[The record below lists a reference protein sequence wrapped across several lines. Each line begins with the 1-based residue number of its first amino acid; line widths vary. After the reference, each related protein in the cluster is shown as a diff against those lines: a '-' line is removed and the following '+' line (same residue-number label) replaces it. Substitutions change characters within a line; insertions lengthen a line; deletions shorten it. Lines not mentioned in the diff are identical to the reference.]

1 MKNKHYSTPSSEE
14 SCSVTKSLFNSL
26 EVVSLPAFF
35 CPLFLVVRD
44 ASALHLQLRLAA
56 LVHKCHGDCGVMLC
70 GAVRRRHHQHSQHE
84 AVQEVD

>member
-56 LVHKCHGDCGVMLC
+56 LVHKCHGDRGVMLC
-70 GAVRRRHHQHSQHE
+70 GAVRRRQNQHSQHE
-84 AVQEVD
+84 ARKSD